1 MTPTKEELI
10 AAADSRFTREIH
22 EKLLSARVA
31 IAGLGGLGSNAA
43 VMLARCNVGHMLLVD
58 FDTVDI
64 TNLNRQAYCIKHIG
78 QKKTDA
84 LVSIIKEI
92 NPYLELKT
100 YFGRV
105 TPENAA
111 ELFGDYPIVCEAFDK
126 ANEKAMLI
134 NTLLESCPRTRI
146 VSGSGLAGYGD
157 SNEIRTTKRF
167 RNLYVCGDGE
177 SGVERGIGLMAPRVA
192 IASGHEA
199 NMIVRMILGE
209 E

>member
-1 MTPTKEELI
+1 MVPTKEELLK
-10 AAADSRFTREIH
+10 AADSRFTTEIH
-22 EKLLSARVA
+22 EKLLNARVA

-58 FDTVDI
+58 FDVVDI
-64 TNLNRQAYCIKHIG
+64 TNLNRQAYGIRHIG
-78 QKKTDA
+78 RRKTDA
-84 LVSIIKEI
+84 LAEIINEI
-92 NPYLELKT
+92 NPYLEVKT

-105 TPENAA
+105 TRGNAA
-111 ELFGDYPIVCEAFDK
+111 ALFGDYPIVCEAFDR
-126 ANEKAMLI
+126 ASEKAMLV
-134 NTLLESCPRTRI
+134 NTLLEQCPNTRI

-177 SGVERGIGLMAPRVA
+177 SGVEHGIGLMAPRVA